1 MNISKELKGGNLT
14 MLAFIME
21 NYLTIILLF
30 SRLALSSEASSP
42 CMREF
47 STFGHIARGARD

>member
-1 MNISKELKGGNLT
+1 